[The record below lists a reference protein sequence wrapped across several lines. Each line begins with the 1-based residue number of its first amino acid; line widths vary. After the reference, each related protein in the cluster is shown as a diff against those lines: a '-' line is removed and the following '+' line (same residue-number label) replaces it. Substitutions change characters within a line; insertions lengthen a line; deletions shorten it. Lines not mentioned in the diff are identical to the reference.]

1 MGRTGVGAGARS
13 STLRQVQ
20 WLGPSLPSPRDRS
33 ATVQVCFITENLF
46 RKQNQGCKWN
56 RKEGW
61 GSPTHPV
68 INLHPGEGISKKR
81 PGTLYPKAQ
90 SSEPCTLKSWAV
102 ALLLPIFLATSFGE
116 GTALFPSSGQAV

>member
-1 MGRTGVGAGARS
+1 MGHTGVGAGARS

-20 WLGPSLPSPRDRS
+20 WLGPSLPSPTDRS
-33 ATVQVCFITENLF
+33 ATAPVCFITKNLF

-61 GSPTHPV
+61 GSPTHV
-68 INLHPGEGISKKR
+68 INLHPGEGISKER

-90 SSEPCTLKSWAV
+90 SFEPCTLKSLAV
-102 ALLLPIFLATSFGE
+102 ALLLPIFLA
-116 GTALFPSSGQAV
+116 

>member
-1 MGRTGVGAGARS
+1 MEQKGGM
-13 STLRQVQ
+13 
-20 WLGPSLPSPRDRS
+20 
-33 ATVQVCFITENLF
+33 
-46 RKQNQGCKWN
+46 
-56 RKEGW
+56 